1 MSGLM
6 SVGVLI
12 LGCGPAGYYAA
23 LGCARAGLRTVVIE
37 KGELGGTGF
46 RWGCLPVKMMLDELR
61 SRQGRDPAAAA
72 PVSAASRR
80 FGRSLLART
89 SAAMVGVERRMAQ
102 ELERHG
108 VQVVHGEGEF
118 VDAHTIR
125 AGGAVFSAPTIVIAT
140 GTMPWAP
147 AGVTLNGDAVA
158 SHADLVGWRAA
169 PATAVIVGADV
180 EGIELAC
187 LLAHLGTRVDLIEK
201 LGEILPGMDRDLVR
215 PVEERLRALGVR
227 FRLSTEVTGVRPER
241 GGATVLLADGSTA
254 RAVKVLVTGVRKPNF
269 PDGLEKVGI
278 ACSPDRISVDERF
291 RTSIPHIYAIGD
303 INGLCGM
310 AHAAIQQGMLLARI
324 IRGGEPGP
332 SAWPSLPRAIFT
344 IPEIAGA
351 GSQARELDARGV
363 AYTRATVAL
372 PDTWRGISKGLREGF
387 VTVLA
392 GEDRRLL
399 GIWACG
405 EGASELAAPFGFLLD
420 RGATVDDLLESLFI
434 HPTLSEGLL
443 EAAWRLGVDVLTSA

>member
-1 MSGLM
+1 MSRD
-6 SVGVLI
+6 VLI

-23 LGCARAGLRTVVIE
+23 LGCARAGLRTTVVE

-61 SRQGRDPAAAA
+61 SRQGGDRAGAASA
-72 PVSAASRR
+72 SAASRR

-89 SAAMVGVERRMAQ
+89 SAAMVGVEKRMAQ

-108 VQVVHGEGEF
+108 VQVAHGEGEF
-118 VDAHTIR
+118 VDPHTIR
-125 AGGAVFSAPTIVIAT
+125 AGGATFLAPTIVIAT
-140 GTMPWAP
+140 GTSPWAP

-169 PATAVIVGADV
+169 PATAAIVGADV
-180 EGIELAC
+180 EGVELAC
-187 LLAHLGTRVDLIEK
+187 LLAHLGTRVEMVEK

-227 FRLSTEVTGVRPER
+227 FRLSTEVTGVSPER
-241 GGATVLLADGSTA
+241 AGATVLLADGSVVRA
-254 RAVKVLVTGVRKPNF
+254 RKVLVTGVRRPNF
-269 PDGLEKVGI
+269 PGGLAGAGI
-278 ACSPDRISVDERF
+278 AHSADRISVDDRF
-291 RTSIPHIYAIGD
+291 RTSVPHIYAIGD

-310 AHAAIQQGMLLARI
+310 AHAAIQQGILLARV

-332 SAWPSLPRAIFT
+332 SAWLSLPRAIFT

-351 GSQARELDARGV
+351 GSQARELDARGI

-392 GEDRRLL
+392 DEDHRLL
-399 GIWACG
+399 GLWACG
-405 EGASELAAPFGFLLD
+405 GGASELAAPFGFLLD

-443 EAAWRLGVDVLTSA
+443 EAAWRLAVDALTSS